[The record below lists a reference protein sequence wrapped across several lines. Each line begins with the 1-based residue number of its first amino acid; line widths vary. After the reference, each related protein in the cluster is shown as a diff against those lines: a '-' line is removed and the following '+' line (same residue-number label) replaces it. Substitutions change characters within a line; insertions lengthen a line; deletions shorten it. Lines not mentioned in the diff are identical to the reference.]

1 MKLTP
6 EINFIRII
14 KNKIILGSLCALG
27 TLPLNPSTAHAQTYS
42 GSSNLD
48 LSKSL
53 VSIQPTPFVTNSI
66 HTCSAG
72 TVINGITYT
81 AASAAGALY
90 SVGDYVYL
98 NDGSEL
104 RLTSVGDGGTLIDGG
119 WTVLAYA
126 KSTTDAAASTETQY
140 TTSVATNSKI
150 LNAKAS
156 GFIPGCFVIST
167 QRLPATTQQLGA
179 NPELQTHLDVLVPDM
194 VNNPDGAWPRLNKLI
209 NSVDSTHGYTFRM
222 SADARFPFNWGS
234 GDPNASAMTIDA
246 NNYNALRILA
256 DNDMWNNV
264 DTTGDSPEWNGG
276 LTWASQLP
284 ESVLVEGFSP
294 RYGDITARRYHDPN
308 LYLSDSDPYRGVA
321 PLETK
326 VLYDDVDDS
335 ARTNS
340 SCGGF
345 PGWQANNSYTAGS
358 TIIVQVSGSYYQYVA
373 TVGGTS
379 SSSSPVFTGKETS
392 TFTDGTVTWE
402 LVGATSSDSD
412 PRYSSFGWCNGNTRD
427 LDRGGIVWDAYSS
440 NTQGLDFHE
449 NNFYSHGFGGYG
461 GFDINEYNTM
471 MHYGTNWS
479 WVQVNQLSEVGNIAL
494 GYYTNAADKSGWVGS
509 GKMNYVEEWD
519 MSGIGIEDPSTYYNP
534 SAGNRI
540 VWWFSDWENGG
551 ISWSASL
558 PVKAYTVL
566 LVPDSSGQA
575 WMYVAK
581 NSGVTGTTEPAFTF
595 NETSPITDGGVT
607 WVFQG
612 KQKFQISRFMGVDK
626 NHGGTG
632 NFADIEYGTLFA
644 SSGVIYN
651 AILDFSQSSFTSDV
665 DDGIHALV
673 RTPNGT
679 MWDGSADGTRS
690 GQNNNLFGYNNKW
703 LFESKQSDGS
713 FASSFGVFSG
723 ENGAFKGTTDALH
736 YNLIPAGSSINDATT
751 IDTKITVFDTV
762 PNDGMGLRLPT
773 SASVAGTVIEI
784 KNDTNKLVNLYPIDT
799 GWGIAGANAKGDP
812 LELLPGMDTRLVY
825 HGGTSNI
832 IEQLDG
838 TALSLYTL
846 TDSNISEL
854 VSWKYHSNGVVL
866 FDSDKHTPIAYDARN
881 GTWMSMSTIPY
892 NAALTLAAIEAQTHT
907 EGEKIWCH
915 DCRAPSQA
923 TGAGT
928 GRWIYKDSAG
938 TWRTEDGLEATD

>member
-1 MKLTP
+1 M
-6 EINFIRII
+6 RIL
-14 KNKIILGSLCALG
+14 KNLLFAFGLCVPIL
-27 TLPLNPSTAHAQTYS
+27 AHATS
-42 GSSNLD
+42 FKASTNID
-48 LSKSL
+48 NSKSL
-53 VSIQPTPFVTNSI
+53 VSIQPSPFVTSSI
-66 HTCSAG
+66 HLCSAG
-72 TVINGITYT
+72 TVVNGTTYT

-104 RLTSVGDGGTLIDGG
+104 RITSVGSGGTLIDGG
-119 WTVLAYA
+119 WDVLSYA
-126 KSTTDAAASTETQY
+126 KSTTDAAASASTQY
-140 TTSVATNSKI
+140 TTTVASSSKI
-150 LNAKAS
+150 LNAKAT
-156 GFIPGCFVIST
+156 GFNPGCFVIGTWNLPST
-167 QRLPATTQQLGA
+167 SQQLDM

-194 VNNPDGAWPRLNKLI
+194 VNNPDGAWVRLNKII
-209 NSVDSTHGYTFRM
+209 NSADSTHGYTFRM
-222 SADARFPFNWGS
+222 AANARFPFNWGS
-234 GDPNASAMTIDA
+234 NDPNASVITIDA
-246 NNYNALRILA
+246 NNYNSLRILA
-256 DNDMWNNV
+256 DNDMWNSV
-264 DTTGDSPEWNGG
+264 DLNGDSPEWNGG
-276 LTWASQLP
+276 VEWASQLP

-294 RYGDITARRYHDPN
+294 RFGDISARRYHNPN

-379 SSSSPVFTGKETS
+379 GSSSPVFTGKETS

-402 LVGATSSDSD
+402 LVGATSSNID
-412 PRYSSFGWCNGNTRD
+412 PRYSSFGWCNGNTRG

-440 NTQGLDFHE
+440 NPQGLDFHE
-449 NNFYSHGFGGYG
+449 NNFYSHGFGGWG

-551 ISWSASL
+551 IKWSASL
-558 PVKAYTVL
+558 SVKAYTVL

-575 WMYVAK
+575 WMYVAT

-612 KQKFQISRFMGVDK
+612 KQRFQISRFMGVDK

-651 AILDFSQSSFTSDV
+651 AILDFSQSSFTPDV

-679 MWDGSADGTRS
+679 MWDGSADGSRS
-690 GQNNNLFGYNNKW
+690 GQNNNLFGYNNRW

-713 FASSFGVFSG
+713 FASSFSVFSG
-723 ENGAFKGTTDALH
+723 GNGAFKGTTDALH
-736 YNLIPAGSSINDATT
+736 YNLIPAGSSINDAAT
-751 IDTKITVFDTV
+751 IDTKITVFD
-762 PNDGMGLRLPT
+762 NASDGSGLHLPT
-773 SASVAGTVIEI
+773 SISVPGTVVEI
-784 KNDTNKLVNLYPIDT
+784 KNDTNKLVNLYPIDG
-799 GWGIAGANAKGDP
+799 GWGVAGTNAKGDP
-812 LELLPGMDTRLVY
+812 LEILPGMDTRLVY
-825 HGGTSNI
+825 HGGDSNI
-832 IEQLDG
+832 IDQLDG
-838 TALSLYTL
+838 NALSLYVL
-846 TDSNISEL
+846 TDTNISEL
-854 VSWKYHSNGVVL
+854 SSWKYHSNGIVL

-881 GTWMSMSTIPY
+881 GSWMSMTTIPY
-892 NAALTLAAIEAQTHT
+892 NAAATLSTIKSQTHS
-907 EGEKIWCH
+907 EGEKVWCH
-915 DCRAPSQA
+915 DCRSPGQA
-923 TGAGT
+923 AGAGT
-928 GRWIYKDSAG
+928 GRWIVLDSAS
-938 TWRTEDGLEATD
+938 TWRTEDGIVAAN